1 MVFVSGG
8 RFVNR
13 GPDAERNVIVYTNCD
28 EVTLVVNGADVA
40 TKKAVDHMIT
50 FENVVVDGE
59 NVITAYAGDVKANT
73 ITLNG
78 VAEHDYSYDL
88 PEGNEG
94 ANWFDD
100 PELVA
105 LKKAFKYPKGYFSI
119 KDKMGDL
126 MAHPEAAK
134 LMGQMMAA
142 ASGGSGA
149 GSAMM
154 SSMGEMS
161 EEMMG
166 FMRMMRLSDALKMAG
181 DAVSLQMKLQIN
193 QALNQIKK

>member
-1 MVFVSGG
+1 MVFVSGS

-13 GPDAERNVIVYTNCD
+13 GPGAERDVIVYTNCD
-28 EVTLVVNGADVA
+28 EVTLVVNGKDVA
-40 TKKAVDHMIT
+40 TKKAEDHMIV
-50 FENVVVDGE
+50 FENAVVDGE
-59 NVITAYAGDVKANT
+59 NVITAYSGDVKANE
-73 ITLNG
+73 IKLNG

-100 PELVA
+100 PEMVA
-105 LKKAFKYPKGYFSI
+105 LKKAFKYPKDAFSI

-126 MAHPEAAK
+126 MAHPEASK
-134 LMGQMMAA
+134 LLGQMMAA
-142 ASGGSGA
+142 MAGGGGA

-154 SSMGEMS
+154 SSMGQMS

-166 FMRMMRLSDALKMAG
+166 FMKMMRLSDALKMAG
-181 DAVSLQMKLQIN
+181 DAVSLKTKLEIN
-193 QALNQIKK
+193 MALNQIKK

>member
-13 GPDAERNVIVYTNCD
+13 APGERNVIVYTNCD
-28 EVTLVVNGADVA
+28 EVTLILNGAAVE
-40 TKKAVDHMIT
+40 TKKAEDHMIT
-50 FENVVVDGE
+50 FENVALLDGD
-59 NVITAYAGDVKANT
+59 NTVTAVSGDVKGNE
-73 ITLNG
+73 IRLCG

-88 PEGNEG
+88 PDGNQG
-94 ANWFDD
+94 VNWFDD
-100 PELVA
+100 PEAVA
-105 LKKAFKYPKGYFSI
+105 MKKAFKYPKDAYSI

-126 MAHPEAAK
+126 MANPQANA
-134 LMGQMMAA
+134 LLGQMMAA
-142 ASGGSGA
+142 MAGGGGA

-154 SSMGEMS
+154 SSMGQMS

-181 DAVSLQMKLQIN
+181 DAVSMETKLKIN
-193 QALNQIKK
+193 MALNQIKK